1 MGSINSGPIT
11 MLALDEKLFLLIN
24 RHMVSPVLDFLMP
37 IFSAKDG
44 WIPIIV
50 AVLVAFIF
58 FDKKRGL
65 VAAFAVLIAFGITD
79 PLCSQILKPLIGRIR
94 PCYALGEAVRLLWG
108 CGGKFSFPSN
118 HAANS
123 AAVVAAMG
131 FFYRKT
137 LWIGI
142 PVAFVV
148 GFSRVYLGVH
158 YPGDVVGGWI
168 IGAAVGFATGWAF
181 SRLFLTPGGKEKKV
195 SLPFTLSL
203 KKKG

>member
-1 MGSINSGPIT
+1 
-11 MLALDEKLFLLIN
+11 MLALDERLFLLIN
-24 RHMVSPVLDFLMP
+24 RHLVSPALDFLMP
-37 IFSAKDG
+37 IFSAKEG
-44 WIPIIV
+44 WIPVIV

-58 FDKKRGL
+58 FDRRRGL
-65 VAAFAVLIAFGITD
+65 IAALAVLIAFGITD

-123 AAVVAAMG
+123 AAVVVAMG

-137 LWIGI
+137 LWVGI
-142 PVAFVV
+142 PIALAV

-158 YPGDVVGGWI
+158 YPGDVLGGWI
-168 IGAAVGFATGWAF
+168 IGGAVGGTVGYVFH
-181 SRLFLTPGGKEKKV
+181 RIFLKSGGEK
-195 SLPFTLSL
+195 
-203 KKKG
+203 